1 VLICE
6 LGRKGNMSLRQPPS
20 NLSSWIRVFVAAF
33 IALHITQSAW
43 LVVEFDGEYTEGRPA
58 PTEFHALI
66 AMDKD
71 QTLIDVDIEK
81 ATAFLL
87 YSHTRN
93 SSMDGNETSTQ
104 ENTTTASEDT
114 NYLENSKSI
123 TLLFLMLIVLSE
135 ILIMINLRFAMQ
147 IRASVW
153 TITLLCFVLLLPI
166 SFIADLGDGD
176 QNYYSNSEEKYF
188 AHEST
193 TTDMDLYLL
202 GVSVEME
209 YSGYDLGLV
218 AVENHSAVIES
229 PPEPGTKDAQ
239 SFIKFDSVFS
249 AGTGKNINSLFVL
262 PLTWF
267 FLSTGKNRDEK
278 NIASNLLESE

>member
-1 VLICE
+1 
-6 LGRKGNMSLRQPPS
+6 MSLRQPPS

-43 LVVEFDGEYTEGRPA
+43 LVVEFDGAYTEGRPA

-71 QTLIDVDIEK
+71 QTLVDVSIEK
-81 ATAFLL
+81 ATSFIL
-87 YSHTRN
+87 YSLTRD
-93 SSMDGNETSTQ
+93 SSMDGNEDSTESESTTSR
-104 ENTTTASEDT
+104 EDT
-114 NYLENSKSI
+114 NYLETSKSI
-123 TLLFLMLIVLSE
+123 TLLLLLLVVLSE

-176 QNYYSNSEEKYF
+176 QNYYSNDEDMAYV
-188 AHEST
+188 HESSK
-193 TTDMDLYLL
+193 TDI
-202 GVSVEME
+202 GVYSIGISVEME

-218 AVENHSAVIES
+218 AAENQSAVIEN

-239 SFIKFDSVFS
+239 SFIKFDSKFS

-267 FLSTGKNRDEK
+267 FLPAGNSRDEK
-278 NIASNLLESE
+278 TISPTILESE

>member
-1 VLICE
+1 
-6 LGRKGNMSLRQPPS
+6 MSLRQPPS

-33 IALHITQSAW
+33 IALHIAQSAW
-43 LVVEFDGEYTEGRPA
+43 LVVEFDGAYTEGRPA

-71 QTLIDVDIEK
+71 QMLIDVDIEK

-87 YSHTRN
+87 YTYTRN
-93 SSMDGNETSTQ
+93 SSVDGTETSTAQ
-104 ENTTTASEDT
+104 ESTASGEDT

-123 TLLFLMLIVLSE
+123 TLLFLLLMVLSE
-135 ILIMINLRFAMQ
+135 ILIMINLRFAIQ

-153 TITLLCFVLLLPI
+153 AITLLCFVLLLPI

-176 QNYYSNSEEKYF
+176 QNYYSNTEGMSYV
-188 AHEST
+188 HEST
-193 TTDMDLYLL
+193 KTDMGLFPL
-202 GVSVEME
+202 GISIEME

-218 AVENHSAVIES
+218 AAENHSAVIES
-229 PPEPGTKDAQ
+229 PPDPGTKDAQ
-239 SFIKFDSVFS
+239 SFIKFDSIFS

-267 FLSTGKNRDEK
+267 FLPAGNSRDEK
-278 NIASNLLESE
+278 TIPLTILESE

>member
-1 VLICE
+1 
-6 LGRKGNMSLRQPPS
+6 MSLRQPSS

-33 IALHITQSAW
+33 IALHIAQSAW
-43 LVVEFDGEYTEGRPA
+43 LVVEFDGVYTEGRPA
-58 PTEFHALI
+58 PSEFHALI

-71 QTLIDVDIEK
+71 QTLIDVDLEK

-87 YSHTRN
+87 YIYTRN
-93 SSMDGNETSTQ
+93 SSLDDTETTTTQ
-104 ENTTTASEDT
+104 ENTTVSEDT

-123 TLLFLMLIVLSE
+123 TLIFLVLIVFSE
-135 ILIMINLRFAMQ
+135 ILLALHMRFAMQ

-153 TITLLCFVLLLPI
+153 IMSLLCFVLLLPI

-176 QNYYSNSEEKYF
+176 ENYYSKSEDKSF
-188 AHEST
+188 VHEST
-193 TTDMDLYLL
+193 TSDMGLYLL

-229 PPEPGTKDAQ
+229 PPQPGTKDAQ
-239 SFIKFDSVFS
+239 SFIKFDSEFS
-249 AGTGKNINSLFVL
+249 AGTGKNINWLFIL

-267 FLSTGKNRDEK
+267 FLPAGKSRGEK
-278 NIASNLLESE
+278 IIPLNILESE

>member
-1 VLICE
+1 
-6 LGRKGNMSLRQPPS
+6 MSLRQPPS

-43 LVVEFDGEYTEGRPA
+43 LVVEFDGAYTEGRPA

-87 YSHTRN
+87 YTYTRN
-93 SSMDGNETSTQ
+93 SSMDGNETTTQ
-104 ENTTTASEDT
+104 EETTTASEDT

-135 ILIMINLRFAMQ
+135 IIIMINLRFAMQ

-176 QNYYSNSEEKYF
+176 DNYYSNNEEISYVHDSAK
-188 AHEST
+188 S
-193 TTDMDLYLL
+193 DMSLYSL
-202 GVSVEME
+202 GISVEME

-239 SFIKFDSVFS
+239 SFIKFESVFS
-249 AGTGKNINSLFVL
+249 AGTGKNISSLFIL

-267 FLSTGKNRDEK
+267 FLPAGKKRDEK
-278 NIASNLLESE
+278 NIDSNLLESE

>member
-1 VLICE
+1 
-6 LGRKGNMSLRQPPS
+6 MSLRQTPS
-20 NLSSWIRVFVAAF
+20 NLGSWIRVFVAAF

-239 SFIKFDSVFS
+239 SFIKFGSVFS

>member
-1 VLICE
+1 MLICE

-229 PPEPGTKDAQ
+229 PPEQGTKDAQ

-267 FLSTGKNRDEK
+267 FLSAGKNRDEK

>member
-1 VLICE
+1 
-6 LGRKGNMSLRQPPS
+6 MSLRQPPS

-43 LVVEFDGEYTEGRPA
+43 LVVEFDGAYTEGRPA

-87 YSHTRN
+87 YTYTRN
-93 SSMDGNETSTQ
+93 SSMDGNETTTQ
-104 ENTTTASEDT
+104 EETTTASEDT

-135 ILIMINLRFAMQ
+135 IIIMINLRFAMQ

-176 QNYYSNSEEKYF
+176 DNYYSNNEESSYVHDSSK
-188 AHEST
+188 S
-193 TTDMDLYLL
+193 DMSLYSL
-202 GVSVEME
+202 GISVEME

-239 SFIKFDSVFS
+239 SFIKFESVFS
-249 AGTGKNINSLFVL
+249 AGTGKNISSLFIL

-267 FLSTGKNRDEK
+267 FLPAGKKRDEK
-278 NIASNLLESE
+278 NIDSIYYLLESE

>member
-1 VLICE
+1 
-6 LGRKGNMSLRQPPS
+6 MSLRQPPS

-43 LVVEFDGEYTEGRPA
+43 LVVEFDGAYTEGRPA

-71 QTLIDVDIEK
+71 KTLIDVDIEK

-87 YSHTRN
+87 YSITRN
-93 SSMDGNETSTQ
+93 SSADGTETSTAQ
-104 ENTTTASEDT
+104 ENTASGEDT

-123 TLLFLMLIVLSE
+123 TLLFLSLIVLSE

-166 SFIADLGDGD
+166 SFIADLGDGN
-176 QNYYSNSEEKYF
+176 QNYYSDEEMSYV
-188 AHEST
+188 HEST
-193 TTDMDLYLL
+193 KTDMGLYPL
-202 GVSVEME
+202 GVSIEME

-218 AVENHSAVIES
+218 AAENHSAVIEN

-239 SFIKFDSVFS
+239 SFIKFDSKFS

-267 FLSTGKNRDEK
+267 FLPAGNSRDEK
-278 NIASNLLESE
+278 TISPTILESE

>member
-1 VLICE
+1 
-6 LGRKGNMSLRQPPS
+6 MSLRQPPS
-20 NLSSWIRVFVAAF
+20 DLSSWIRVFVAAF

-43 LVVEFDGEYTEGRPA
+43 LVVEFDGAYTEGRPA

-71 QTLIDVDIEK
+71 QTLVDVSIEK

-87 YSHTRN
+87 YSFTRN
-93 SSMDGNETSTQ
+93 TSLDGTETTTTQ
-104 ENTTTASEDT
+104 ESTASGEDS
-114 NYLENSKSI
+114 NYLENSKSL
-123 TLLFLMLIVLSE
+123 TLLFLLLIVLSE

-153 TITLLCFVLLLPI
+153 TILLLCFVLLLPL
-166 SFIADLGDGD
+166 SFVADLGNGNH
-176 QNYYSNSEEKYF
+176 NYYSNSEENYF

-193 TTDMDLYLL
+193 TTDMGLYML

-209 YSGYDLGLV
+209 YSGYDMGLV
-218 AVENHSAVIES
+218 AVENHSAVLES
-229 PPEPGTKDAQ
+229 PPEPGTKDAA
-239 SFIKFDSVFS
+239 SFIKFESVFS
-249 AGTGKNINSLFVL
+249 AGTGKNINSLFLL

-267 FLSTGKNRDEK
+267 FLPAGKKDEK
-278 NIASNLLESE
+278 NIASNLFESE

>member
-1 VLICE
+1 
-6 LGRKGNMSLRQPPS
+6 MSLRQPPS

-33 IALHITQSAW
+33 IALHIAQSAW
-43 LVVEFDGEYTEGRPA
+43 LVVEFDGAYTEGRPA

-87 YSHTRN
+87 YTYTRN
-93 SSMDGNETSTQ
+93 SSADGTETSTAQ
-104 ENTTTASEDT
+104 ESTASGEDT

-123 TLLFLMLIVLSE
+123 TLLFLLLMVLSE
-135 ILIMINLRFAMQ
+135 ILIMINLRFAIQ

-153 TITLLCFVLLLPI
+153 AITLLCFVLLLPI

-176 QNYYSNSEEKYF
+176 HNYYSNSEEMSYV
-188 AHEST
+188 HEST
-193 TTDMDLYLL
+193 KTDMGLYPL
-202 GVSVEME
+202 GVSIEME

-218 AVENHSAVIES
+218 AAENHSAVIEN

-239 SFIKFDSVFS
+239 SFIKFDSKFS
-249 AGTGKNINSLFVL
+249 AGTAKNINSLFVL

-267 FLSTGKNRDEK
+267 FLPAGNSRDEK
-278 NIASNLLESE
+278 TISPTILESE

>member
-1 VLICE
+1 MLICE

-43 LVVEFDGEYTEGRPA
+43 LVVEFDGAYTEGRPA

-87 YSHTRN
+87 YTYTRN
-93 SSMDGNETSTQ
+93 SSMDGNETTTQ
-104 ENTTTASEDT
+104 EETTTASEDT

-135 ILIMINLRFAMQ
+135 IIIMINLRFAMQ

-176 QNYYSNSEEKYF
+176 DNYYSNNEEISYVHDSAK
-188 AHEST
+188 S
-193 TTDMDLYLL
+193 DMSLYSL
-202 GVSVEME
+202 GISVEME

-229 PPEPGTKDAQ
+229 TPEPGTKDAQ
-239 SFIKFDSVFS
+239 SFIKFESVFS
-249 AGTGKNINSLFVL
+249 AGTGKNISSLFIL

-267 FLSTGKNRDEK
+267 FLPAGKKRDEK
-278 NIASNLLESE
+278 NIDSNLLESE

>member
-1 VLICE
+1 
-6 LGRKGNMSLRQPPS
+6 MSLRQPPS

-33 IALHITQSAW
+33 IALHIAQSAW
-43 LVVEFDGEYTEGRPA
+43 LVVEFDGAYTEGRPA

-71 QTLIDVDIEK
+71 QMLIDVDIEK

-87 YSHTRN
+87 YSYTRN
-93 SSMDGNETSTQ
+93 SSMDGNETTTQ
-104 ENTTTASEDT
+104 EKTTTASEDT

-123 TLLFLMLIVLSE
+123 TLLFLLLIVLSE

-166 SFIADLGDGD
+166 SFIADLGDGN
-176 QNYYSNSEEKYF
+176 QNYYSNSEDKAF
-188 AHEST
+188 VHDST
-193 TTDMDLYLL
+193 TSDMGFYLL

-218 AVENHSAVIES
+218 AAENHSAVIDS

-249 AGTGKNINSLFVL
+249 AGTGKNINSLFIL

-267 FLSTGKNRDEK
+267 FLSAGKNRDEK

>member
-1 VLICE
+1 
-6 LGRKGNMSLRQPPS
+6 MSLRQPPS

-43 LVVEFDGEYTEGRPA
+43 LVVEFDGAYTEGRPA

-71 QTLIDVDIEK
+71 QTLIDVSIEK

-87 YSHTRN
+87 YTYTRN
-93 SSMDGNETSTQ
+93 SSADGTETSTTQ
-104 ENTTTASEDT
+104 ESTASGEDT

-123 TLLFLMLIVLSE
+123 TLLFLLLIVLSE

-166 SFIADLGDGD
+166 SFIADLGDGNM
-176 QNYYSNSEEKYF
+176 NYYSDTEEMSYV
-188 AHEST
+188 HEST
-193 TTDMDLYLL
+193 KTDMGLFPL
-202 GVSVEME
+202 GVSIELE

-218 AVENHSAVIES
+218 AAENHSAVIES
-229 PPEPGTKDAQ
+229 PPDPGTKDAQ
-239 SFIKFDSVFS
+239 SFIKFDSKFS

-267 FLSTGKNRDEK
+267 FLPAGNRQDEK
-278 NIASNLLESE
+278 TFPPTILESE

>member
-1 VLICE
+1 
-6 LGRKGNMSLRQPPS
+6 MSLRQPPS
-20 NLSSWIRVFVAAF
+20 DLSSWIRVFVAAF

-43 LVVEFDGEYTEGRPA
+43 LVVEFDGAYTEGRPA

-71 QTLIDVDIEK
+71 QTLVDVSIEK

-87 YSHTRN
+87 YSYTRN
-93 SSMDGNETSTQ
+93 TSLDGTETTTTQ
-104 ENTTTASEDT
+104 ESTASGEDS
-114 NYLENSKSI
+114 NYLENSKSL
-123 TLLFLMLIVLSE
+123 TLLFLLLIVLSE

-153 TITLLCFVLLLPI
+153 TILLLCFVLLLPL
-166 SFIADLGDGD
+166 SFIADLGNGNH
-176 QNYYSNSEEKYF
+176 NYYSNSEENYF

-193 TTDMDLYLL
+193 TTDMGLYML

-209 YSGYDLGLV
+209 YSGYDMGLV
-218 AVENHSAVIES
+218 AVENHSAVLDS
-229 PPEPGTKDAQ
+229 PPEPGTKDAA
-239 SFIKFDSVFS
+239 SFIKFESVFS
-249 AGTGKNINSLFVL
+249 AGTGKNINSLFLL

-267 FLSTGKNRDEK
+267 FLPAGKKDEK
-278 NIASNLLESE
+278 NIASNLFESE

>member
-1 VLICE
+1 
-6 LGRKGNMSLRQPPS
+6 MSLRQPPS
-20 NLSSWIRVFVAAF
+20 NLSSCIRVFVAAF

-43 LVVEFDGEYTEGRPA
+43 LVVEFDGAYTEGRPA

-87 YSHTRN
+87 YTYTRN
-93 SSMDGNETSTQ
+93 SSVDGTETSTAQ
-104 ENTTTASEDT
+104 ENTASGEDT
-114 NYLENSKSI
+114 NYLENSKSM
-123 TLLFLMLIVLSE
+123 TLLFLVLLVLSE
-135 ILIMINLRFAMQ
+135 ILLALHVRFAMQ

-153 TITLLCFVLLLPI
+153 AITLLCFVLIMPI
-166 SFIADLGDGD
+166 AFIADLGDGN
-176 QNYYSNSEEKYF
+176 QNYSSSNTEGMLYV
-188 AHEST
+188 HEST
-193 TTDMDLYLL
+193 KTDMGLFPL
-202 GVSVEME
+202 GVSIEME

-218 AVENHSAVIES
+218 AAENHSAVIES

-239 SFIKFDSVFS
+239 SFIKFDSMFS
-249 AGTGKNINSLFVL
+249 AGTGKNINSLFFL

-267 FLSTGKNRDEK
+267 FLSAGNRQDEK
-278 NIASNLLESE
+278 TFPPTILESE

>member
-1 VLICE
+1 
-6 LGRKGNMSLRQPPS
+6 MSLRQPPS

-33 IALHITQSAW
+33 IALHIAQSAW
-43 LVVEFDGEYTEGRPA
+43 LVVEFDGAYTEGRPS

-87 YSHTRN
+87 YTYTRN
-93 SSMDGNETSTQ
+93 SSMDGNETTTQ
-104 ENTTTASEDT
+104 EETTTASEDT

-123 TLLFLMLIVLSE
+123 TLLFLILIVLSE

-176 QNYYSNSEEKYF
+176 QNYYSNTEGMSYV
-188 AHEST
+188 HEST
-193 TTDMDLYLL
+193 KTDMGLYPL
-202 GVSVEME
+202 GIAIEME

-218 AVENHSAVIES
+218 AAENHSAVIES

-249 AGTGKNINSLFVL
+249 AGTGKNINSLFIL

-267 FLSTGKNRDEK
+267 FLSAGKNRDEK

>member
-1 VLICE
+1 
-6 LGRKGNMSLRQPPS
+6 MSLRQPPS
-20 NLSSWIRVFVAAF
+20 NLSSCIRVFVAAF

-43 LVVEFDGEYTEGRPA
+43 LVVEFDGAYTEGRPA

-71 QTLIDVDIEK
+71 QTLVDVSIEK

-87 YSHTRN
+87 YSMTRD
-93 SSMDGNETSTQ
+93 SSMDGNEDSAESESTTS
-104 ENTTTASEDT
+104 SEDT

-123 TLLFLMLIVLSE
+123 TLLLLLLVVLSE
-135 ILIMINLRFAMQ
+135 IMIMVNLRFAVQ
-147 IRASVW
+147 IRATIW
-153 TITLLCFVLLLPI
+153 TILLLCFVLLLPL
-166 SFIADLGDGD
+166 SFIADLGNGNH
-176 QNYYSNSEEKYF
+176 NYYSNSEENYF

-193 TTDMDLYLL
+193 TTDMGLYML

-209 YSGYDLGLV
+209 YSGYDMGLV
-218 AVENHSAVIES
+218 AVENHSAVLDS

-239 SFIKFDSVFS
+239 SFIKFESVFS
-249 AGTGKNINSLFVL
+249 AGTGKNINSLFLL

-267 FLSTGKNRDEK
+267 FLPAGKKDEK